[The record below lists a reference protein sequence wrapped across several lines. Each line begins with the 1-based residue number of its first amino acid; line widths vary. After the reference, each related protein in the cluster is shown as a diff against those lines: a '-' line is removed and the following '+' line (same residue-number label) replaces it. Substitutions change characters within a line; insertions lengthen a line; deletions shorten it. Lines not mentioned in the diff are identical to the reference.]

1 MNVQAVGN
9 HREMVPFGKG
19 FENVKPVE
27 ERVLDQAV
35 KPDTDVPPSGIEA
48 AETGEKGVIRL
59 LQESHFRGVADARL
73 RINFSAELQ
82 QATAQKSQATF
93 EDGLAVLID
102 ELRGKVGDLFNPLKA
117 STEIL
122 REETAGLDITVDE
135 ALADFETGAHEI
147 LASFKDGSLDMSSAL
162 AELREMFSGLVIQL
176 EATFGA
182 APTPAIEDTDDGS
195 TTVTDVLETIPS
207 SADETETAEAPAET
221 VATSLQELKD
231 WFDKAVG
238 EIEAAMTASQALPPL
253 SEPSGKGA
261 AYGKFLEI
269 YNSLTWGWKPQAGTQ
284 EQAAGIDVLA

>member
-59 LQESHFRGVADARL
+59 LQESHFRGVADVRL
-73 RINFSAELQ
+73 RINFHEELQ
-82 QATAQKSQATF
+82 RLNTQSAQAAFEGGLPDLIERIQEAKSLFGFT
-93 EDGLAVLID
+93 DGTPDDLA
-102 ELRGKVGDLFNPLKA
+102 
-117 STEIL
+117 
-122 REETAGLDITVDE
+122 LDS
-135 ALADFETGAHEI
+135 ALADFAARADGT
-147 LASFKDGSLDMSSAL
+147 LASVQDGSLDLSAAL
-162 AELREMFSGLVIQL
+162 KELRDAFSDLAKTLG
-176 EATFGA
+176 ETFGD
-182 APTPAIEDTDDGS
+182 APAPEVEDTEDGS
-195 TTVTDVLETIPS
+195 TTVSAVLETIPS
-207 SADETETAEAPAET
+207 DGYEIVPAATLPETDPSPLE
-221 VATSLQELKD
+221 SLQIT
-231 WFDKAVG
+231 FDG
-238 EIEAAMTASQALPPL
+238 EIGKLEAAMSESLALPPL

-269 YNSLTWGWKPQAGTQ
+269 YNSLTWGWKPEAGTQ